1 MSDAIPQRMES
12 SSDRGAEGPAS
23 GEAVRAVTLRSVG
36 TALVVIAL
44 SILWDE
50 WISYHFRGSNISR
63 SHFPMA
69 FFFPFLVTVT
79 ISMLLHRLR
88 PGLGLSRS
96 ELLVVLA
103 AGLVAIIVP
112 YDGIMGHLIG
122 VISGP
127 YYFATPESGWEIYL
141 YQYIPTWLVPQDQ
154 NNAMHWFYE
163 GLPAGEGFPLTVWV
177 APLFW
182 WMSLLGSVAFAV
194 FCAVVMLRRQWIEH
208 ERLTYPIVEVGQM
221 LTETEPGGRLPAF
234 FRSPLFWVA
243 FGIVMALK
251 LWNIIS
257 YFSPTFPFI
266 RIEGGALRLLPD
278 FPILIQRISFYAIGF
293 GYFARLDVLFSVWF
307 FIVLTAFEVYAFNR
321 FGYTLGEGRAQWS
334 SQALMWQSL
343 GGLLFLA
350 VWSLWMARNHLGA
363 VWRKALRPAEGVDD
377 SGELLSYRTAVFGFM
392 GSMVYAGA
400 WLRAAGME
408 LWVVLAFLPVATLT
422 FLGLSRVVA
431 ELGLV
436 YSYYRV
442 QPYDAVLKALGTPL
456 VGPSSVTALAFM
468 RAFSSIGKGFVMP
481 SFTQAVKVVDRT
493 VRPRRV
499 ATVIWV
505 ALAVGVAVS
514 LIDTLYVGYTYG
526 GYHMRGL
533 SGAARG
539 PFNQAVAAI
548 RNPLPWGGGGRLMWA
563 GIGAAALAAMTFL
576 RYRISWWT
584 LHPIGLAIQAHYGTT
599 KTLFSIFIVWSVK
612 SILMRI
618 GGVQLYER
626 WKPFFIGLLA
636 AQAFS
641 TGLVFLIDVI
651 WFPIRGHNVHNY

>member
-1 MSDAIPQRMES
+1 MTAPE
-12 SSDRGAEGPAS
+12 
-23 GEAVRAVTLRSVG
+23 GEARAVTLRSVG
-36 TALVVIAL
+36 AALVVIVL

-50 WISYHFRGSNISR
+50 WISYLFRGSNISR

-69 FFFPFLVTVT
+69 FFFPFLATVVV
-79 ISMLLHRLR
+79 SMLLHALR

-103 AGLVAIIVP
+103 VGLVAIIVP
-112 YDGIMGHLIG
+112 YDGVMGHLIG
-122 VISGP
+122 VITGP
-127 YYFATPESGWEIYL
+127 YYFATPESGWELYL

-154 NNAMHWFYE
+154 NNAIRWFYE
-163 GLPAGEGFPLTVWV
+163 GLPAGERIPWRVWV
-177 APLFW
+177 TPLFW
-182 WMSLLGSVAFAV
+182 WMCLLGALAFAV

-221 LTETEPGGRLPAF
+221 LTDTEPGGRLPAF
-234 FRSPLFWVA
+234 FRSPLFWTA

-251 LWNIIS
+251 LWNIVS
-257 YFSPTFPFI
+257 YFAPTFPYI

-350 VWSLWMARNHLGA
+350 VWSLWMARHHLGD
-363 VWRKALRPAEGVDD
+363 VWRKALRPASDVDD
-377 SGELLSYRTAVFGFM
+377 SSELLSYRTALFGFV
-392 GSMVYAGA
+392 GSMFFTGA
-400 WLRAAGME
+400 WLHAAGME
-408 LWVVLAFLPVATLT
+408 LWVVLAFLPVTVLT

-468 RAFSSIGKGFVMP
+468 RTFNSIGKGFVMP
-481 SFTQAVKVVDRT
+481 SFTQAVKVVDR
-493 VRPRRV
+493 VVSPRRV
-499 ATVIWV
+499 AAVIWV
-505 ALAVGVAVS
+505 ALGVGFVIS
-514 LIDTLYVGYTYG
+514 LIDTVGIGYIHG

-533 SGAARG
+533 TGAARG

-548 RNPLPWGGGGRLMWA
+548 RNPQPFGGSGRLMWA
-563 GIGAAALAAMTFL
+563 GIGAAAMAVMTLL
-576 RYRISWWT
+576 RYRLSWWT

-599 KTLFSIFIVWSVK
+599 KTLFSIFIVWSMK

-641 TGLVFLIDVI
+641 TALVFLIDVI
-651 WFPIRGHNVHNY
+651 WFPIRGHNVHNF